1 MPGYAGAMLTRLA
14 VLLALCAAPALADE
28 PRAPKMPRPAAEPH
42 VSTYGAQNATC
53 LEWTNACQVCA
64 RTDAKSQT
72 QCSTAGIAC
81 TPTKVT
87 CTRP

>member
-1 MPGYAGAMLTRLA
+1 MPGYAGAMLIRLA
-14 VLLALCAAPALADE
+14 LTLALVAAPALADA
-28 PRAPKMPRPAAEPH
+28 PRAQKMPPPAKDPH

-64 RTDAKSQT
+64 RTEAKAPAH
-72 QCSTAGIAC
+72 CSTAGIAC
-81 TPTKVT
+81 TPTKAT

>member
-14 VLLALCAAPALADE
+14 LLFALCAAPALADE
-28 PRAPKMPRPAAEPH
+28 PSAPKMPPPAKDPH

-64 RTDAKSQT
+64 RTEAKAPAH
-72 QCSTAGIAC
+72 CSTAGIAC